1 MADTQRQESRP
12 SSEASPL
19 WTIFDAAWRNALL
32 VGWLGAMAPYVITIY
47 MPQDDWLSRLVGHL
61 GALSI
66 KFGLFG
72 GAIGSVLGAVAGVAL
87 LVIRWAE
94 KRPGR

>member
-19 WTIFDAAWRNALL
+19 WTVFDAAWRNALL
-32 VGWLGAMAPYVITIY
+32 VGWLGAMAPYVITII
-47 MPQDDWLSRLVGHL
+47 PQDDWLSRLVGPL

-66 KFGLFG
+66 KWGLFG
-72 GAIGSVLGAVAGVAL
+72 GAIGSGLGAVAGVAL